1 MKTMNFGIKLM
12 AASLMLLPFASNA
25 QKNVNYK
32 VVKVQ
37 GEIQRVKTGNLLSIG
52 EDVANNENFSFKT
65 NYSRAVVVNKE
76 KGCVILSARNDNEGS
91 QFLPSPNN
99 MSVRAALP
107 TQPSEVVEY
116 YYGDVFVSGFDSLK
130 IDDSKLLINDD
141 SYFTVKYS
149 ADGKDFTEKLGY
161 KNGKLALPASLLE
174 NKPEKATLCY
184 NDEFGESNKSEF
196 TPVYADKETLKGELE
211 LIFST
216 MKGKRNEKVLSSAT
230 FVNDF
235 YGKTT
240 EEAVDAWIK
249 NNMNK

>member
-1 MKTMNFGIKLM
+1 MNFGIKLM

>member
-1 MKTMNFGIKLM
+1 MKTLNFGIKLM

-52 EDVANNENFSFKT
+52 EDVVSNENFSFKT

-107 TQPSEVVEY
+107 TQPSEVIEY
-116 YYGDVFVSGFDSLK
+116 YYGDVFISGYDSLK

-141 SYFTVKYS
+141 SYFTVKYN
-149 ADGKDFTEKLGY
+149 ADGKDYSEKLGY
-161 KNGKLALPASLLE
+161 KNGKLALPLSLLE
-174 NKPEKATLCY
+174 NKPAKVTLCY
-184 NDEFGESNKSEF
+184 NDEFGESNKTEF
-196 TPVYADKETLKGELE
+196 SPVYADKEVLKGELE

-216 MKGKRNEKVLSSAT
+216 MKGKRDAKVLSSAT

>member
-65 NYSRAVVVNKE
+65 NYSRAVVVNKD

>member
-1 MKTMNFGIKLM
+1 M

>member
-1 MKTMNFGIKLM
+1 M

-65 NYSRAVVVNKE
+65 NYSRAVVVNKD